1 MQVIDGLARRCASQ
15 EGNALAVCVRLGLA
29 ADDRVESLARS
40 LVGWQWPDGGWNCD
54 KRASGK
60 SSSFHESCAPMWGL
74 HEYAEATGAGWAH
87 DAAVRCAEMFLAKR
101 LFRSPRTGEVLRRS
115 YLELR
120 YPPFWHFDV
129 LQGLLVLSRLGL
141 VRDPRAADAL
151 DAGRGATW
159 RRRALACE
167 RLLVA
172 AAGLRRE
179 QRRDRGLGSRRAQRD
194 AHAERVARPARGG
207 PRVTIRDLW
216 RERFGIDAPRKIV
229 CVGLNYVDH
238 ATEGGREAPEAPILF
253 AKFSTALIG
262 PGEPIVIPREE
273 SHVDSEAELA
283 VVIGDGGRRIPAA
296 DALAHVAGYTVAN
309 DVSARTIQR
318 KDGQW
323 ARAKSFDTFGPLLP
337 GLASVHDLG
346 DGSGLRITQRLSGET
361 LQDATTSDLIFDV
374 PTLVAY
380 ASNAFTLEPGDV
392 ILTGTPSGVG
402 VFRDPPVAMQDGDT
416 VEVEIERIGV
426 LSNPVV
432 AES

>member
-1 MQVIDGLARRCASQ
+1 M
-15 EGNALAVCVRLGLA
+15 
-29 ADDRVESLARS
+29 
-40 LVGWQWPDGGWNCD
+40 
-54 KRASGK
+54 
-60 SSSFHESCAPMWGL
+60 
-74 HEYAEATGAGWAH
+74 
-87 DAAVRCAEMFLAKR
+87 
-101 LFRSPRTGEVLRRS
+101 
-115 YLELR
+115 
-120 YPPFWHFDV
+120 
-129 LQGLLVLSRLGL
+129 
-141 VRDPRAADAL
+141 
-151 DAGRGATW
+151 
-159 RRRALACE
+159 
-167 RLLVA
+167 
-172 AAGLRRE
+172 
-179 QRRDRGLGSRRAQRD
+179 
-194 AHAERVARPARGG
+194 
-207 PRVTIRDLW
+207 TIRDLW

-238 ATEGGREAPEAPILF
+238 AAEGGREAPEAPILF

-262 PGEPIVIPREE
+262 PGEPIVLPREE

-318 KDGQW
+318 EDGQW

-337 GLASVHDLG
+337 ELVPVDELG